1 MMRAVKQAAARVT
14 APAWGRSE
22 GIHFS
27 KAEIRLPRASPFACL
42 EAYASPGVGC
52 MELFPRRMRNRWCK
66 RLARQTIQPTAL
78 RVGAK
83 RRGAMDGLTGLAAV
97 VMIFGMPTAVLGMY
111 TFYRVRKLRTE
122 ERLAAMQRG
131 VNIPMEADLSESAR
145 SRRAGILLVAGSVGY
160 MLAFSIIA
168 RVEPDAI
175 MAGAF
180 GAIPFTLGLG
190 YFLDSALIRRDEK
203 AS

>member
-1 MMRAVKQAAARVT
+1 
-14 APAWGRSE
+14 
-22 GIHFS
+22 
-27 KAEIRLPRASPFACL
+27 
-42 EAYASPGVGC
+42 
-52 MELFPRRMRNRWCK
+52 
-66 RLARQTIQPTAL
+66 
-78 RVGAK
+78 
-83 RRGAMDGLTGLAAV
+83 MDGLTGLAAV
-97 VMIFGMPTAVLGMY
+97 VMLFGMPVALLGMY

-131 VNIPMEADLSESAR
+131 VNVPMEAELSESAR
-145 SRRAGILLVAGSVGY
+145 SRRAGILLVAGAVGY

-175 MAGAF
+175 IAAAF

-190 YFLDSALIRRDEK
+190 YFLDSTLIRRDAR